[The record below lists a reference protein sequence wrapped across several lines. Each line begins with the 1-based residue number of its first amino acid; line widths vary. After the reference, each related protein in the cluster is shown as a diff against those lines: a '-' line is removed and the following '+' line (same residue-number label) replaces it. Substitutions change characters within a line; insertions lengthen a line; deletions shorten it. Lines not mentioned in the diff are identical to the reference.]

1 VNPSG
6 SQPNPGLQIPL
17 RDERQQNSGIRILI
31 FPLQSVDDAL
41 FGSGVQ
47 HDLKSK
53 FVKDTFQM
61 EFELT
66 LPIFLLVLTD
76 NNKHCYTYVTV
87 NSQKY
92 THLSCISLEI
102 SI

>member
-6 SQPNPGLQIPL
+6 SQHNPGLQIPL
-17 RDERQQNSGIRILI
+17 RDEQQQNSGIHILI

-47 HDLKSK
+47 HDLKSE
-53 FVKDTFQM
+53 FVKCIFQM

-66 LPIFLLVLTD
+66 LPIFLLVLT
-76 NNKHCYTYVTV
+76 NNSEHCYTYLTV
-87 NSQKY
+87 KLHRSVHIY
-92 THLSCISLEI
+92 HA
-102 SI
+102 